1 MRALLIATVVLI
13 ASSISASAVPRLGI
27 PGECADRNALQNMAY
42 DARLTAIEFYYEGL
56 IRSLTDNV
64 RKACLT
70 SHVLMDDRFV
80 VINKARAIIE
90 TNCLPIDVATRMA
103 AQGVCP

>member
-13 ASSISASAVPRLGI
+13 VSSISASAVPRLGI

-42 DARLTAIEFYYEGL
+42 DARLTAIEFYFEGL
-56 IRSLTDNV
+56 IQSLTDNV